1 MKIKYLLYSV
11 LTATALSGCS
21 DVLNKKDLS
30 AITEKDVWDNAQY
43 ATAYLNKL
51 YRDNL
56 PGWDAYIAGYSD
68 EAYV

>member
-1 MKIKYLLYSV
+1 MKTKYIAILV
-11 LTATALSGCS
+11 LTVILSGCI

-30 AITEKDVWDNAQY
+30 AITEKDVWNNAQY

-56 PGWDAYIAGYSD
+56 PG
-68 EAYV
+68 